1 LKLNNIAELL
11 IKEREN
17 EKSIVLCHGVFD
29 LLHLGHIKYF
39 QKAKSYGDVL
49 IVTVTPDEYVRRG
62 PGRPVFTAEQRT
74 EAIAALDAAKSLS
87 NDGISTGVRNMH
99 TLKPIDVSAIIEI
112 ADKTSL
118 ILTVEEHNIIGGLG
132 SAVAE
137 VLSENGC
144 NVLHKRIG
152 IRDNFCYGVGSQNFH
167 LERNGISVSNITQ
180 IIKKE
185 LNK

>member
-1 LKLNNIAELL
+1 MAD
-11 IKEREN
+11 N
-17 EKSIVLCHGVFD
+17 EYDFIIGKSIELMPGNDAVIISCG
-29 LLHLGHIKYF
+29 Y
-39 QKAKSYGDVL
+39 
-49 IVTVTPDEYVRRG
+49 VTNV
-62 PGRPVFTAEQRT
+62 
-74 EAIAALDAAKSLS
+74 ALDAAKSLL

-99 TLKPIDVSAIIEI
+99 TLKPIDVNAIIEI
-112 ADKTSL
+112 ANKTSL

-137 VLSENGC
+137 VLSENSC

-152 IRDNFCYGVGSQNFH
+152 IQDNFCYGVGSQNYH
-167 LERNGISVSNITQ
+167 LEKNGISVANITQ